1 MGGYLEVLQW
11 AHANGMTWNRKTLID
26 EARTRGHLELLN
38 WATATA
44 EEEVQMEQLNRAM
57 LQQMFGPRTMI
68 LYLQFASR
76 RL

>member
-1 MGGYLEVLQW
+1 
-11 AHANGMTWNRKTLID
+11 MTWNRKTLID

-68 LYLQFASR
+68 LSLQFASR